1 MVIGYVLHFM
11 PKSAENAVQG
21 VVTRSPFVGAGCYS
35 GGYDFLL

>member
-21 VVTRSPFVGAGCYS
+21 SRNP
-35 GGYDFLL
+35 LLLVQAVILAVMILL